1 MKVFFNGPYVEPYIW
16 KMSDKE
22 LYALIDDLVASRYQ
36 ETKDLEVLSF
46 SGDYCMTLLDDCAS
60 HGLIIQSFEH
70 EFLRYLNSAECR
82 MQVGLGP
89 TCRELRLVAMRG
101 GIEFR
106 WGKFLYS
113 GDYEIGETRL
123 VQKLALRCCKMHSI
137 TFSRNVGG
145 VMWNSHEMQT
155 ASGRDTSYVERVV
168 RNINPSKFVKEL
180 YGGQC
185 QKCQM
190 VLHSPNGPIAEAAH
204 IIEVQSGGADDIS
217 NLFCLCPNCHKA
229 FDANAWAPK
238 LEGPELLAISYDNS
252 EESKAM
258 VLLGAHQIAREA
270 IDWRLKKFLAA

>member
-1 MKVFFNGPYVEPYIW
+1 MKVFINGPYVEPYIW

-22 LYALIDDLVASRYQ
+22 LYAFIDDLAASRYQ

-46 SGDYCMTLLDDCAS
+46 SEDYFRTLLDDCGS
-60 HGLIIQSFEH
+60 HGLIVQSVEH

-89 TCRELRLVAMRG
+89 TCRELRLVARRG

-113 GDYEIGETRL
+113 GEYESGETRL

-145 VMWNSHEMQT
+145 IMWKSHEMQT
-155 ASGRDTSYVERVV
+155 ASVRDTSSVKRVV
-168 RNINPSKFVKEL
+168 RNTNPSRFVKEL

-204 IIEVQSGGADDIS
+204 IIEVQSGGADDAS

-238 LEGPELLAISYDNS
+238 LEGPDLLAISYDNS
-252 EESKAM
+252 KENEAM
-258 VLLGAHQIAREA
+258 ILHAEHQVAHEA
-270 IDWRLKKFLAA
+270 VDWRLKKFHAA